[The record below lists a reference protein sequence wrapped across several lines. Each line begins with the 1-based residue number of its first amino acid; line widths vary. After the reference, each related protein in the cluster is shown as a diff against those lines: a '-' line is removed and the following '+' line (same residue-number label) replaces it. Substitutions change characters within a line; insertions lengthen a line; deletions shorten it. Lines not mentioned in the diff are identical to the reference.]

1 MTFLYSSLTTNL
13 FYPQKF
19 HMTFFSRFLQSFK
32 FPLIGKSYTFLP
44 ISIVP
49 VTNVKINLKVHV
61 GS

>member
-1 MTFLYSSLTTNL
+1 
-13 FYPQKF
+13 
-19 HMTFFSRFLQSFK
+19 MTFFSHFLQSFK

-49 VTNVKINLKVHV
+49 VTNAKINLKVHV